1 MGQWGNKGVPR
12 GPEPAGQCTEKQE
25 VKEDGRRQG
34 KGVCPETTLG
44 MGVVVREAWRVHRR
58 RGSASR
64 SRCLMGE
71 PSGPGGPR
79 RISDPRATAYEAPLT
94 ASRTQASP
102 AVTLHPAQINRG
114 PLFPIPGTAVLPGG
128 IKGVVLLKPAL

>member
-1 MGQWGNKGVPR
+1 MRMEG
-12 GPEPAGQCTEKQE
+12 
-25 VKEDGRRQG
+25 GRER
-34 KGVCPETTLG
+34 GVCPETTLG

-64 SRCLMGE
+64 SQCLMGE

-102 AVTLHPAQINRG
+102 AVTVHPAQINRG
-114 PLFPIPGTAVLPGG
+114 PLFPIPGTAILPGG
-128 IKGVVLLKPAL
+128 INGVVLLKPEL